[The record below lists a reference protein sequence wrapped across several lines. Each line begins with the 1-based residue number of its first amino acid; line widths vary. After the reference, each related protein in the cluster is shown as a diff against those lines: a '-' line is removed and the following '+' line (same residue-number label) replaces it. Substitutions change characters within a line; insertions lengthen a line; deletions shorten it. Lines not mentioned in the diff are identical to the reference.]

1 MLRDRASTAAA
12 TTRPTRST
20 LDAADLDPRQA
31 ARRSSRSWRA
41 ARPTSTA
48 CRRRCPPVERG
59 EPLLDYLAK
68 DYASF
73 RRLLLDLLP
82 TLNPDWVERSPADLG
97 IALVEL
103 LAYTGDQ
110 LSYSQ
115 DAVASEAYLE
125 TLRHRI
131 SARRHARLI
140 DYRMHDGR
148 NAWTVA
154 QVDCERHRRTARSR
168 AAPRR

>member
-1 MLRDRASTAAA
+1 MASC
-12 TTRPTRST
+12 PT
-20 LDAADLDPRQA
+20 DADCLPAP
-31 ARRSSRSWRA
+31 
-41 ARPTSTA
+41 
-48 CRRRCPPVERG
+48 CPPLVRVE
-59 EPLLDYLAK
+59 PVLDYLAK

-103 LAYTGDQ
+103 LAYTGDR
-110 LSYSQ
+110 LSYYQ
-115 DAVASEAYLE
+115 DAVIGEAYLE

-148 NAWTVA
+148 NAWTA
-154 QVDCERHRRTARSR
+154 LACR
-168 AAPRR
+168 